1 MDAQPKLRLSRPTNH
16 LEAILSFYV
25 DGLGFEV
32 LDRFDNQ
39 QGWDGVILGHRDW
52 PYQFEFTA
60 RRDESVV
67 PPAPTPE
74 HFLVFCIPEGE
85 YWQKRLKAL
94 FEAGFQ
100 QVTPPQLYA
109 DEGTATYEDP
119 AGRRQP
125 LHARMAGRRRAS
137 AQRLRIAGPAATGHR
152 ILRRT
157 PLRGMSRR
165 TADRKKPRRRLTNR
179 KK

>member
-1 MDAQPKLRLSRPTNH
+1 MAFHPALSDNEEVQLLGVFPWMHSRNSDFPVRPT
-16 LEAILSFYV
+16 ILKPFCRSTSTGSVLKF
-25 DGLGFEV
+25 

-119 AGRRQP
+119 DGYRVVLRCGRW
-125 LHARMAGRRRAS
+125 
-137 AQRLRIAGPAATGHR
+137 
-152 ILRRT
+152 
-157 PLRGMSRR
+157 
-165 TADRKKPRRRLTNR
+165 KK
-179 KK
+179 

>member
-1 MDAQPKLRLSRPTNH
+1 MAFHPALSDNEEVQLLGVFPWMHSRNSDFPVRPT
-16 LEAILSFYV
+16 ILKPFCRSTSTGSVLKFSTALTISR
-25 DGLGFEV
+25 DG
-32 LDRFDNQ
+32 
-39 QGWDGVILGHRDW
+39 
-52 PYQFEFTA
+52 TA

-74 HFLVFCIPEGE
+74 HFLVFCMPEGE

-119 AGRRQP
+119 DGYRVVLRCGRW
-125 LHARMAGRRRAS
+125 
-137 AQRLRIAGPAATGHR
+137 
-152 ILRRT
+152 
-157 PLRGMSRR
+157 
-165 TADRKKPRRRLTNR
+165 KK
-179 KK
+179 

>member
-100 QVTPPQLYA
+100 QVTRS
-109 DEGTATYEDP
+109 TAS
-119 AGRRQP
+119 GLQ
-125 LHARMAGRRRAS
+125 
-137 AQRLRIAGPAATGHR
+137 
-152 ILRRT
+152 
-157 PLRGMSRR
+157 
-165 TADRKKPRRRLTNR
+165 
-179 KK
+179 

>member
-25 DGLGFEV
+25 DGLGFEI

-67 PPAPTPE
+67 
-74 HFLVFCIPEGE
+74 GE

-119 AGRRQP
+119 DGYRVVLRCGRW
-125 LHARMAGRRRAS
+125 
-137 AQRLRIAGPAATGHR
+137 
-152 ILRRT
+152 
-157 PLRGMSRR
+157 
-165 TADRKKPRRRLTNR
+165 KK
-179 KK
+179 

>member
-1 MDAQPKLRLSRPTNH
+1 MAFQSALSDNEEVQLLGVFSWMHSRNSDFPVRPT
-16 LEAILSFYV
+16 ILKLYV

-119 AGRRQP
+119 DGYRVVLRCGRW
-125 LHARMAGRRRAS
+125 
-137 AQRLRIAGPAATGHR
+137 
-152 ILRRT
+152 
-157 PLRGMSRR
+157 
-165 TADRKKPRRRLTNR
+165 KK
-179 KK
+179 

>member
-16 LEAILSFYV
+16 LEAVLSFYV

-74 HFLVFCIPEGE
+74 HFVVFCIPEGE

-94 FEAGFQ
+94 FEAGYQ

-109 DEGTATYEDP
+109 DEGTATFEDP
-119 AGRRQP
+119 DATESCFAAVVGRSNIPRLRYFHP
-125 LHARMAGRRRAS
+125 NGKGAEYFTCAS
-137 AQRLRIAGPAATGHR
+137 ATKYR
-152 ILRRT
+152 
-157 PLRGMSRR
+157 
-165 TADRKKPRRRLTNR
+165 
-179 KK
+179 

>member
-1 MDAQPKLRLSRPTNH
+1 MKKFSFRVFSWMHSRNSDFPVRPT
-16 LEAILSFYV
+16 ILKPFCRSTST
-25 DGLGFEV
+25 GLGFEV

-85 YWQKRLKAL
+85 YWQKRS
-94 FEAGFQ
+94 
-100 QVTPPQLYA
+100 
-109 DEGTATYEDP
+109 
-119 AGRRQP
+119 RRS
-125 LHARMAGRRRAS
+125 LRRAS
-137 AQRLRIAGPAATGHR
+137 
-152 ILRRT
+152 
-157 PLRGMSRR
+157 SRR
-165 TADRKKPRRRLTNR
+165 
-179 KK
+179 

>member
-60 RRDESVV
+60 RRRVRGAACTD
-67 PPAPTPE
+67 A
-74 HFLVFCIPEGE
+74 
-85 YWQKRLKAL
+85 RAL
-94 FEAGFQ
+94 PG
-100 QVTPPQLYA
+100 L
-109 DEGTATYEDP
+109 
-119 AGRRQP
+119 
-125 LHARMAGRRRAS
+125 LHSRG
-137 AQRLRIAGPAATGHR
+137 R
-152 ILRRT
+152 ILAEASQGA
-157 PLRGMSRR
+157 L
-165 TADRKKPRRRLTNR
+165 
-179 KK
+179 

>member
-100 QVTPPQLYA
+100 QVTPHQLYA

-119 AGRRQP
+119 DGYRVVLRCGRW
-125 LHARMAGRRRAS
+125 
-137 AQRLRIAGPAATGHR
+137 
-152 ILRRT
+152 
-157 PLRGMSRR
+157 
-165 TADRKKPRRRLTNR
+165 KK
-179 KK
+179 

>member
-32 LDRFDNQ
+32 LDQ
-39 QGWDGVILGHRDW
+39 
-52 PYQFEFTA
+52 
-60 RRDESVV
+60 SVV

-119 AGRRQP
+119 DGYRVVLRCGRW
-125 LHARMAGRRRAS
+125 
-137 AQRLRIAGPAATGHR
+137 
-152 ILRRT
+152 
-157 PLRGMSRR
+157 
-165 TADRKKPRRRLTNR
+165 KK
-179 KK
+179 

>member
-52 PYQFEFTA
+52 HYQFEFTA

-67 PPAPTPE
+67 PPAPA
-74 HFLVFCIPEGE
+74 
-85 YWQKRLKAL
+85 RAL
-94 FEAGFQ
+94 PG
-100 QVTPPQLYA
+100 L
-109 DEGTATYEDP
+109 
-119 AGRRQP
+119 
-125 LHARMAGRRRAS
+125 LHSRG
-137 AQRLRIAGPAATGHR
+137 R
-152 ILRRT
+152 ILAEASQGA
-157 PLRGMSRR
+157 L
-165 TADRKKPRRRLTNR
+165 
-179 KK
+179 

>member
-67 PPAPTPE
+67 PPAPTTSWSSAFPRAN
-74 HFLVFCIPEGE
+74 I
-85 YWQKRLKAL
+85 
-94 FEAGFQ
+94 
-100 QVTPPQLYA
+100 
-109 DEGTATYEDP
+109 
-119 AGRRQP
+119 GRSVSRRS
-125 LHARMAGRRRAS
+125 LRRAS
-137 AQRLRIAGPAATGHR
+137 
-152 ILRRT
+152 
-157 PLRGMSRR
+157 SR
-165 TADRKKPRRRLTNR
+165 
-179 KK
+179 